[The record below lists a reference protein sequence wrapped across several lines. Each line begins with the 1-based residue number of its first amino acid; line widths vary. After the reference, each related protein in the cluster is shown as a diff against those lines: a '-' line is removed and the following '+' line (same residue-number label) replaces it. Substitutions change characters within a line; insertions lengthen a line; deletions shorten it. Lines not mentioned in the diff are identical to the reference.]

1 MQNFKYR
8 LIVNDIIDKIE
19 REQIT
24 GKLMSVRALAKI
36 QGVGVST
43 VVQAYYELEKQG
55 WIEARAKVGYFVIGK
70 RSVTPPNYGKKIHY
84 IQAGLSLD
92 KAVQFS
98 FNDPNILPLSC
109 TAPSSVIDNELL
121 LNRLHKKALK
131 HRPYQLIMQDPT
143 EGLLPLRQAICQH
156 LAKSQQVFKPEK
168 ILINNGRKDG
178 LMTAL
183 IATQAL
189 TGPIA
194 IESPM
199 SFFFQSIL
207 KQFNANV
214 IEIPIQAHYQ
224 DELNLLSKAYQL
236 QPFKTYLINPN
247 FADPTGR
254 VLSNNNKL
262 ALIQWAEK
270 HEVTIIEYDRGELH
284 FGTQRPCS
292 IASLVT
298 PDSHCRIITL
308 SDFYDTLS
316 HTISLGYLICT
327 NTLDACLFAKQIITE
342 EPNLCLQHMMIE
354 LMQSKQFAQLMR
366 QLHTHLKT
374 NYTSALHLLLPA
386 FNQIESDDFYYS
398 QVEGGPCI
406 WIKLPDHL
414 SSEVLWEK
422 AISAQLSIAPGDMFS
437 FNQDYTQYFRITFAL
452 PWNEQMAAGIKRLG
466 ELVLAYVQSHQT

>member
-1 MQNFKYR
+1 MPNFKYR
-8 LIVNDIIDKIE
+8 LIVNHIIDEIE
-19 REQIT
+19 REQIK
-24 GKLMSVRALAKI
+24 GKLMSVRELAKI
-36 QGVGVST
+36 RGVGVST

-55 WIEARAKVGYFVIGK
+55 WIEARPKVGYFVINK
-70 RSVTPPNYGKKIHY
+70 KSITPPNYGKKINY
-84 IQAGLSLD
+84 IQAGLSLN

-131 HRPYQLIMQDPT
+131 HRPYQLIMQDPI
-143 EGLLPLRQAICQH
+143 EGLPSLRQAITQH
-156 LAKSQQVFKPEK
+156 LAKSNQIFKPEQ
-168 ILINNGRKDG
+168 ILINNGRRDG

-183 IATQAL
+183 IATQTL

-207 KQFNANV
+207 KQINANV
-214 IEIPIQAHYQ
+214 IEIPIQERYQ
-224 DELNLLSKAYQL
+224 DELNLLSTAYQL

-254 VLSNNNKL
+254 VLSNKDKL

-284 FGTQRPCS
+284 FGTHRPCS

-298 PDSHCRIITL
+298 PNSHCRIITL

-316 HTISLGYLICT
+316 HTINLGYLICT
-327 NTLDACLFAKQIITE
+327 NTLDPCLFAKQIISE
-342 EPNLCLQHMMIE
+342 EPNLCLQYMMIE

-366 QLHTHLKT
+366 QLHTRLKA
-374 NYTSALHLLLPA
+374 NYTSALSLLLPS
-386 FNQIESDDFYYS
+386 FNQINRADFYYS
-398 QVEGGPCI
+398 QVAGGPCL

-414 SSEVLWEK
+414 SSETLWEQ
-422 AISAQLSIAPGDMFS
+422 AIAAKLSIAPGAMFS
-437 FNQDYTQYFRITFAL
+437 FNQDYQSFFRITFAL
-452 PWNEQMAAGIKRLG
+452 PWDRQMEAGVKRLG
-466 ELVLAYVQSHQT
+466 ELILAYTRA